1 MLVSNGAFNGFFST
15 VKKIFSAKPS
25 NASSLGD
32 DIGNDEP
39 ICPYCNETLD
49 KMPGRKKKC
58 TSCGGFIYVRTRPSD
73 KKKIL
78 IREDQISVIEEQ
90 WAIANGT
97 HEQFLAEQEAY
108 EKERDA
114 LRNKFGREPS
124 ENDIRWSMLNKSLLK
139 YAQDFQW
146 GFYRNARLSMG
157 DILKKESKE
166 LEALDT
172 YLEVCYLDVNGP
184 SNCGTRDPEILRE
197 YPPFDPKRAM
207 VAPGVIG
214 YIDKIIANHRLTQEQ
229 VGKRF
234 IKLAERTG
242 ESLKLPV
249 DSESAWKTLKK
260 EIYEKK
266 KPNHSVN
273 TDAQLRFAPLGA
285 GYAGR

>member
-1 MLVSNGAFNGFFST
+1 MGLFSKIKKMFN
-15 VKKIFSAKPS
+15 VKPS
-25 NASSLGD
+25 SASSLRD
-32 DIGNDEP
+32 DIGNAEP
-39 ICPYCNETLD
+39 VCPYCNETLD

-58 TSCGGFIYVRTRPSD
+58 PSCGGFIYVRTRPND

-78 IREDQISVIEEQ
+78 ISEDQISVIEEQ

-108 EKERDA
+108 GKERDA

-146 GFYRNARLSMG
+146 GLYRNARLSMG
-157 DILKKESKE
+157 DIQKKESKE

-207 VAPGVIG
+207 VAPGVIR
-214 YIDKIIANHRLTQEQ
+214 YIDKIIASHRLTQEQ

-242 ESLKLPV
+242 ESLNLPV
-249 DSESAWKTLKK
+249 DPESAWKTLKK
-260 EIYEKK
+260 EVYGTEE
-266 KPNHSVN
+266 
-273 TDAQLRFAPLGA
+273 T
-285 GYAGR
+285 

>member
-1 MLVSNGAFNGFFST
+1 MGVFST
-15 VKKIFSAKPS
+15 IKKMFSAKTSSTS
-25 NASSLGD
+25 NLRN
-32 DIGNDEP
+32 DIGNAEP

-58 TSCGGFIYVRTRPSD
+58 PFCGDFIYVRTRPND

-78 IREDQISVIEEQ
+78 IRKDQISVIEEQ

-108 EKERDA
+108 EKERDV

-124 ENDIRWSMLNKSLLK
+124 ENDIRWLMLNKSLLK
-139 YAQDFQW
+139 HAQDFQW
-146 GFYRNARLSMG
+146 GLYINARLSMG
-157 DILKKESKE
+157 DILEKESKE

-214 YIDKIIANHRLTQEQ
+214 YIDKIISSHRLTQEQ
-229 VGKRF
+229 VEKRF
-234 IKLAERTG
+234 IGLAEHTS
-242 ESLKLPV
+242 EYLKLPV
-249 DSESAWKTLKK
+249 SPESAWETLRK
-260 EIYEKK
+260 EIYYTEE
-266 KPNHSVN
+266 
-273 TDAQLRFAPLGA
+273 T
-285 GYAGR
+285 